1 MPRGGNSGSIPGDT
15 TSDPTAPSNVPGPY
29 FKGMVLDLTVNW
41 TREKPSEEH
50 VLMTI
55 TEAFDVSMSPAVE
68 VQWLSSSGETR
79 TAVLKLFDR
88 RYGSRGHLHEY
99 GHNPGVE
106 ACWQK
111 YVQSGQAP
119 GLFKYIEKADWEK
132 GKGVWDIC
140 PFEVD
145 EDTADTWETI
155 AKKEGR
161 LQYRALENWRNE
173 IRAYEHLEGLQGKCV
188 PLFFGTTSFSYTPAG
203 SDPQYF
209 QVGGILIQRIS
220 GFILGDLLDLME
232 ASPDVDYQG
241 LCQRAVEVAEEVNE
255 CGVINYDCKPRNMIV
270 QTPTM
275 RPFMIDFAQCSFRE
289 DFASD
294 DEYNQTVEYWGN
306 PIGFGGVVAT
316 RLNRVLKLGI
326 TIQYGPWSGNRVSE
340 CR

>member
-1 MPRGGNSGSIPGDT
+1 
-15 TSDPTAPSNVPGPY
+15 
-29 FKGMVLDLTVNW
+29 MVLDLTVNW
-41 TREKPSEEH
+41 KRETPSEER
-50 VLMTI
+50 VLMTV

-68 VQWLSSSGETR
+68 VQRVSSSGETR

-88 RYGSRGHLHEY
+88 RYGSRGHFHRY
-99 GHNPGVE
+99 GHNPGME

-119 GLFKYIEKADWEK
+119 GLYKCIEEADWEK
-132 GKGVWDIC
+132 GKG
-140 PFEVD
+140 
-145 EDTADTWETI
+145 
-155 AKKEGR
+155 
-161 LQYRALENWRNE
+161 
-173 IRAYEHLEGLQGKCV
+173 
-188 PLFFGTTSFSYTPAG
+188 
-203 SDPQYF
+203 YF
-209 QVGGILIQRIS
+209 QVGGNLIQRIS

-241 LCQRAVEVAEEVNE
+241 LCQSAVEVAEEVNE

-275 RPFMIDFAQCSFRE
+275 QPFMIDFAQCSFRE
-289 DFASD
+289 EFAND
-294 DEYNQTVEYWGN
+294 DEYNQIVEYWGN